1 MLGLVRTLQ
10 RLKDICLK
18 VLSIVTELIHKLHLK
33 TIGAYL
39 INLTTQYALLI
50 GNLLVQTWLKI
61 KPQLVRYLIIAVLLT
76 KAGIILA
83 LQTLGQLGQ
92 KLVTIA
98 RKTLQRVKPAQKQ
111 DN

>member
-1 MLGLVRTLQ
+1 MLGIVTILQ

-18 VLSIVTELIHKLHLK
+18 VLSFVMELTHKLHLK

-39 INLTTQYALLI
+39 INLVTQSVVRI
-50 GNLLVQTWLKI
+50 KPLLVQTWLKI
-61 KPQLVRYLIIAVLLT
+61 NPLLVRFLTTAVSLI
-76 KAGIILA
+76 KAGLIRA
-83 LQTLGQLGQ
+83 LQILGVLGQ
-92 KLVTIA
+92 KLLTIV